1 MSFIEIKNLKIY
13 ACHGVLEEEK
23 TNPQPC
29 CFDVR
34 MEYDF
39 CKAAQ
44 SDNLNLTLNYD
55 EVMHDVSDFCQ
66 SNRFDLIE
74 TLCARTAT
82 MLMRKYPIQSI
93 KVSVSKPDAPVSLC
107 FDTVKVTTQLTRRI
121 VLLSLGSSMGD
132 RQTYLDMAINE
143 LKCHADITLQKVS
156 APFENPPYGGV
167 AKATFINMA
176 AQISTYLSPK
186 ELLDAIHQ
194 IEDKANRI
202 RDVRW
207 GDRTLDIDIVFFG
220 DIVSNDEALTLPHP
234 DFQNREFVLSPLVEI
249 APNFRCPLSKKTVKE
264 LYDDWKSNN

>member
-1 MSFIEIKNLKIY
+1 
-13 ACHGVLEEEK
+13 
-23 TNPQPC
+23 
-29 CFDVR
+29 
-34 MEYDF
+34 
-39 CKAAQ
+39 
-44 SDNLNLTLNYD
+44 
-55 EVMHDVSDFCQ
+55 
-66 SNRFDLIE
+66 
-74 TLCARTAT
+74 
-82 MLMRKYPIQSI
+82 
-93 KVSVSKPDAPVSLC
+93 
-107 FDTVKVTTQLTRRI
+107 
-121 VLLSLGSSMGD
+121 
-132 RQTYLDMAINE
+132 
-143 LKCHADITLQKVS
+143 
-156 APFENPPYGGV
+156 
-167 AKATFINMA
+167 MA